1 MKHFN
6 YQFYYRLSIT
16 IFAVIIVLFSIAMS
30 RRFVN
35 SIAEEEHKKVEH
47 WANAIKILTQAD
59 FEQGTDF
66 EFIHGVVESNT
77 TVPCILTD
85 ENGNVLSTK
94 NVDAAEID
102 TPDKLAAW
110 IRRMNKAHKPIEIH
124 LPEEGVALMYYDTSD
139 VQRMLQLF
147 PLALLGAAA
156 LFVLLVSLVIRSSK
170 QSEQN
175 MVWIGMA
182 KETAHQLGTPISS
195 LMGWLTLLH
204 SKDPEIAQEL
214 EKDVVKLEK
223 ITTRFSKI
231 GLKDDR
237 QNIDVLM
244 VARICAEYMQRR
256 VSKNVEIVDKTNGL
270 SANAQVNATL
280 WEWVIEN
287 LIKNAIDA
295 IGAEKGTIE
304 ISAQISG
311 KYIALDVKDSGRG
324 IPTNMFRKIFM
335 PGYTTKSRGWGIGL
349 SLCRRIVE
357 GYYRGKIYV
366 LNSAPSRGTTMRV
379 TLRLAQT

>member
-1 MKHFN
+1 
-6 YQFYYRLSIT
+6 
-16 IFAVIIVLFSIAMS
+16 MS
-30 RRFVN
+30 QRFVN
-35 SIAEEEHKKVEH
+35 SIAEEEHKKVEQ
-47 WANAIKILTQAD
+47 WANAIKMITQAD

-85 ENGNVLSTK
+85 EKGNVLSTK
-94 NVDAAEID
+94 NVNATEIN

-110 IRRMNKAHKPIEIH
+110 IQRMSKAHKPIEIH
-124 LPEEGVALMYYDTSD
+124 LPEEGTAYMYYDTSN
-139 VQRMLQLF
+139 VQGMLKLF
-147 PLALLGAAA
+147 PLALLGAVA

-175 MVWIGMA
+175 MIWIGMA

-204 SKDPEIAQEL
+204 NKDPEIAQEL
-214 EKDVVKLEK
+214 EKDIVRLEK

-237 QNIDVLM
+237 QTVDILM
-244 VARICAEYMQRR
+244 VTRICAEYMQRR
-256 VSKNVEIVDKTNGL
+256 ISKNVEIVDKTAGL
-270 SANAQVNATL
+270 SALAQVSATL

-287 LIKNAIDA
+287 LIRNAIDA
-295 IGAEKGTIE
+295 IGAEKGTVE
-304 ISAQISG
+304 ISAQISD
-311 KYIALDVKDSGRG
+311 KYVVVDVKDSGRG
-324 IPTNMFRKIFM
+324 IPANMFRKIFI

-357 GYYRGKIYV
+357 GYYRGKIFV
-366 LNSAPSRGTTMRV
+366 LNSVPGKGTTMRV
-379 TLRLAQT
+379 TLRTV